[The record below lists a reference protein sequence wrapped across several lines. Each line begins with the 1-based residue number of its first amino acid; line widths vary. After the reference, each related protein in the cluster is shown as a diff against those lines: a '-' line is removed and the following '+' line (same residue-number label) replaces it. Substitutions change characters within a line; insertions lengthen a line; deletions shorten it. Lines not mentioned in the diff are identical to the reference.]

1 MSLLQWSDQYL
12 VGDELIDRQHRYLF
26 DLINAFHDA
35 FVERRE
41 RREVLRLLTQLIEY
55 AESHFEAEERIMRES
70 CYPGLERHHH
80 AHVRLYEQIFE
91 LNAKLEDRSLNP
103 TYDTI
108 AFLRNWLSD
117 HILGNDLAIGIH
129 LRDSECPPA
138 RGGQFEP
145 AA

>member
-55 AESHFEAEERIMRES
+55 AESHFEAEERIMRENRF
-70 CYPGLERHHH
+70 PGLERHHH

-91 LNAKLEDRSLNP
+91 LNAKLQDRSLNP

-117 HILGNDLAIGIH
+117 HILGNDLAIGTH
-129 LRDSECPPA
+129 LRGCECPPA

>member
-1 MSLLQWSDQYL
+1 MSLLRWSDQYL
-12 VGDELIDRQHRYLF
+12 VGDAVLDRQHRYLF

-55 AESHFEAEERIMRES
+55 AESHFEEEERLMRES
-70 CYPGLERHHH
+70 GYPALERHHA

-117 HILGNDLAIGIH
+117 HILGNDLAIGAH
-129 LRDSECPPA
+129 LAQCPRPTELD
-138 RGGQFEP
+138 GHLEP
-145 AA
+145 SG